1 MKQNKFSK
9 SFLALLMVGI
19 ITCLS
24 IFPTFAT
31 SEITSET
38 SETTSETSEITSEV
52 TTETPESSETTET
65 IPTYPMT
72 ITVTTAKGT
81 KLEGLEFSVT
91 DQNGNPLQF
100 VTSNEN
106 YSVAENGFYKT
117 IKSDANGK
125 IKLTGL
131 KAGTYTISYTNNNPE
146 YALSADSKI
155 TVDTANNSAT
165 IQLKENIG
173 DFIFT
178 LTSEDS
184 VSIKGAKF
192 QIKDV
197 NNNILNFAYKNG
209 VYVPAT
215 VGNNVIETNTAG
227 KFTINNLPVG
237 DYVLIQTE
245 APVEFNGA
253 LVNKNFTITIG
264 NQTKITEI
272 NTKEYGNLKLN
283 VTDSQTSTALVKS
296 EFNIVDKNG
305 NKVFFN
311 GTDGQYTFSRTDG
324 VDIIKTGEAGSL
336 IINGLPVGEYS
347 VVEVV
352 SPKGY
357 DKAENATIKI
367 EKNKDTAVTIKNV
380 KSAGTLEIN
389 VSDYTTK
396 EPVSNYTFTLTDS
409 NNNLVKFTKKSDGVY
424 TYATNGTE
432 TNLVSANGKITLT
445 DIPVGTYTVKQVK
458 AANGY
463 IIDGVAIQQTITSQE
478 TTSYSVEVSKSNA
491 SLTVVGE
498 EGQPIKGI
506 KVQFKDTSGNIVFEG
521 ETNDNGK
528 ILITGVAAGSYSY
541 IINNLPSP
549 YINKTYSQTFS
560 INQKGEVEGL
570 DSCVLEHTKVLVTL
584 KDKLEGAVFQLV
596 NKADNSK
603 TYTATTNEEGV
614 ATFVKVE
621 DGEYTLTQVEAPEGY
636 TLSTQEE
643 TIVLNRDSKAT
654 LSFNFENKTA
664 STEDEIIP
672 GEPEDPEEPVEK
684 KGNKIIIAVCIILLV
699 LGATVYAVIK
709 TKKDDD
715 QEHDNDDSDND
726 NNVDVAPVVP
736 TTPAPAKEEKPKKV
750 KEVKTPKIQKAPKVK
765 EVKVEPPVATPVVPE
780 EKPVRPAGPAFYMED
795 EDEDEDEFM
804 PDIEL
809 SRPAVDDFNFDPYE
823 QEELEKVQEEIQETV
838 QSVLEEN
845 TSEIDLDITKEEAPT
860 MELPE
865 IELPVE
871 EAPVVE
877 APATEVVD
885 EDDDDDD
892 GYDLS
897 YLFAE
902 MMQNSSEETGEDLQD
917 ETTPANQ
924 GKDTSDN
931 N

>member
-38 SETTSETSEITSEV
+38 TSETSELTSEQ
-52 TTETPESSETTET
+52 TTETPGSSETTET

-100 VTSNEN
+100 VTSNDN

-131 KAGTYTISYTNNNPE
+131 KAGVYTISYTKNNVE
-146 YALSADSKI
+146 YALASDAKI
-155 TVDTANNSAT
+155 TVDAANNSAT
-165 IQLKENIG
+165 IQLQENIG
-173 DFIFT
+173 DLLFT

-192 QIKDV
+192 QIKDT

-215 VGNNVIETNTAG
+215 VGNNIIETNTAG

-253 LVNKNFTITIG
+253 LINKAFSVNIG
-264 NQTKITEI
+264 AQTKITEI

-305 NKVFFN
+305 NKIFFN

-324 VDIIKTGEAGSL
+324 ADIVKTGETGAL
-336 IINGLPVGEYS
+336 IITGLPVGEYS
-347 VVEVV
+347 VVEIV

-357 DKAENATIKI
+357 DKAETVAIKI
-367 EKNKDTAVTIKNV
+367 EKNKETAVTVKNV

-409 NNNLVKFTKKSDGVY
+409 NNNLVKFTKKSEGVY
-424 TYATNGTE
+424 IYSTNGTE
-432 TNLVSANGKITLT
+432 TNLVSANGKISLS
-445 DIPVGTYTVKQVK
+445 DLPVGTYTVKQVK
-458 AANGY
+458 AASGY

-521 ETNDNGK
+521 ETNENGK

-549 YINKTYSQTFS
+549 YMNKTYSQTFA

-584 KDKLEGAVFQLV
+584 KDRVEGAIFQLV

-603 TYTATTNEEGV
+603 VYTATTNEEGV
-614 ATFVKVE
+614 ATFTKVE

-636 TLSTQEE
+636 VLSTQEE

-654 LSFNFENKTA
+654 LSFNFENKVA
-664 STEDEIIP
+664 SSEEEIIP
-672 GEPEDPEEPVEK
+672 GEPEEPENPVEK
-684 KGNKIIIAVCIILLV
+684 KGNKIIIIAACIILLV

-715 QEHDNDDSDND
+715 QENDNDDND
-726 NNVDVAPVVP
+726 TEDVVP
-736 TTPAPAKEEKPKKV
+736 VTPVKENIKESKPVKEPKPKKV
-750 KEVKTPKIQKAPKVK
+750 KEEKEPKPQKVKTPKIK
-765 EVKVEPPVATPVVPE
+765 EAKVETPVATPITPD
-780 EKPVRPAGPAFYMED
+780 EKPVKPAGPAFYIED
-795 EDEDEDEFM
+795 EDEDDFM

-809 SRPAVDDFNFDPYE
+809 SRPADDDFNFDPYE

-838 QSVLEEN
+838 QSVLEDN
-845 TSEIDLDITKEEAPT
+845 ASDINLDIEKEEVPT
-860 MELPE
+860 VELPE
-865 IELPVE
+865 VPVMETPEIEN
-871 EAPVVE
+871 
-877 APATEVVD
+877 VD
-885 EDDDDDD
+885 EDDDED

>member
-1 MKQNKFSK
+1 VPYSFSAK
-9 SFLALLMVGI
+9 
-19 ITCLS
+19 
-24 IFPTFAT
+24 
-31 SEITSET
+31 
-38 SETTSETSEITSEV
+38 V
-52 TTETPESSETTET
+52 TLPANN
-65 IPTYPMT
+65 TYVT
-72 ITVTTAKGT
+72 VYTKTVTGIEHNPDGT
-81 KLEGLEFSVT
+81 KSIPISVT
-91 DQNGNPLQF
+91 GGI
-100 VTSNEN
+100 S
-106 YSVAENGFYKT
+106 
-117 IKSDANGK
+117 
-125 IKLTGL
+125 
-131 KAGTYTISYTNNNPE
+131 GTTY
-146 YALSADSKI
+146 
-155 TVDTANNSAT
+155 
-165 IQLKENIG
+165 
-173 DFIFT
+173 
-178 LTSEDS
+178 
-184 VSIKGAKF
+184 
-192 QIKDV
+192 
-197 NNNILNFAYKNG
+197 
-209 VYVPAT
+209 
-215 VGNNVIETNTAG
+215 
-227 KFTINNLPVG
+227 
-237 DYVLIQTE
+237 
-245 APVEFNGA
+245 
-253 LVNKNFTITIG
+253 
-264 NQTKITEI
+264 
-272 NTKEYGNLKLN
+272 
-283 VTDSQTSTALVKS
+283 TSTALS
-296 EFNIVDKNG
+296 G
-305 NKVFFN
+305 NAVLDTILRASSLSIPQSIN
-311 GTDGQYTFSRTDG
+311 
-324 VDIIKTGEAGSL
+324 TG
-336 IINGLPVGEYS
+336 
-347 VVEVV
+347 
-352 SPKGY
+352 
-357 DKAENATIKI
+357 
-367 EKNKDTAVTIKNV
+367 
-380 KSAGTLEIN
+380 
-389 VSDYTTK
+389 
-396 EPVSNYTFTLTDS
+396 
-409 NNNLVKFTKKSDGVY
+409 
-424 TYATNGTE
+424 
-432 TNLVSANGKITLT
+432 TNLITT
-445 DIPVGTYTVKQVK
+445 ITPVNTTFRHKVQ
-458 AANGY
+458 Y

-684 KGNKIIIAVCIILLV
+684 KGNKIIIIAVCIILLV

-726 NNVDVAPVVP
+726 NNVNVAPVVP

-780 EKPVRPAGPAFYMED
+780 EKPVRPAGPAFYM